1 MKHALILLAAGTALL
16 LSISLAFGF
25 DQAYALA
32 YGAVA
37 AMALSIAATFF
48 WLWYA
53 RATPLALGMGFSW
66 AGATGVMGW
75 WWVHRLLDS
84 PAWMEQNV
92 LLFVFV
98 ATYFVGTLLHF
109 QVIRRSIGWA
119 SLVLLLPVAAALAL
133 SIG

>member
-16 LSISLAFGF
+16 LAISLAFGF

-37 AMALSIAATFF
+37 AMALSIAGTFF
-48 WLWYA
+48 WLWHT

-75 WWVHRLLDS
+75 WWIHRLLGT
-84 PAWMEQNV
+84 PEWMEQNP

-109 QVIRRSIGWA
+109 QVIRRSIGWSA
-119 SLVLLLPVAAALAL
+119 LILLLPVFAALTL